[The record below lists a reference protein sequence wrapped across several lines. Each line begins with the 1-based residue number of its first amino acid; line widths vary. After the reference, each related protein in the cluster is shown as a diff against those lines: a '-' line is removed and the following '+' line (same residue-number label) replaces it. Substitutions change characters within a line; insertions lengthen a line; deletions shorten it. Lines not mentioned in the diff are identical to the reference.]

1 MQNLN
6 SRLPNFNPE
15 YYQTYNNYMQSKE
28 HMQYLQ
34 ARDQI
39 HDALNQNNLL
49 KTQHLEKLDS
59 QIRAVEKD
67 RKIVV
72 NPNMPMVYK
81 DAPKWEYNPQF
92 KDQVYQNMGYPQQN
106 YPTQNQYDF

>member
-1 MQNLN
+1 
-6 SRLPNFNPE
+6 
-15 YYQTYNNYMQSKE
+15 MQSQE
-28 HMQYLQ
+28 HHLYLKN
-34 ARDQI
+34 REQI
-39 HDALNQNNLL
+39 HDALNQNNVM
-49 KTQHLEKLDS
+49 KTQELDKLDS

-92 KDQVYQNMGYPQQN
+92 KD
-106 YPTQNQYDF
+106 